1 MVNKFKIF
9 SFVLSFSLIAPCFAF
24 AADAGIDARIKELDA
39 EIAKLEYEYKGFD
52 EVFDKASQSSKAYID
67 EYGNFVPH
75 DKAVMENLLKVS
87 SKLDEFVDN
96 VVPSLEQ
103 PMLCVY
109 FGSGAKVNGFNIR
122 KNNAND
128 LYSYLKKHF
137 VMKKGKDKAEYDSLL
152 REYVNAISDSVLLPD
167 LSKVTDSLYGQ
178 MTKRKEKLDKA
189 RALRRYYKREK
200 YADVIKRLEDA
211 ISESEATVKSCRQL
225 MEYSPKTI
233 AGVRG
238 KLERMLADQEALIVR
253 SKRALSRFVDGL

>member
-1 MVNKFKIF
+1 MVMKFKVF
-9 SFVLSFSLIAPCFAF
+9 SFVLSFGLLAPSFAF
-24 AADAGIDARIKELDA
+24 AADGGVDARIKELDK
-39 EIAKLEYEYKGFD
+39 EIDKLEYEYKGFS
-52 EVFDKASQSSKAYID
+52 EVYDKTSQSSKAYID
-67 EYGNFVPH
+67 QYGNFVPH
-75 DKAVMENLLKVS
+75 DKAVMENLIKVS

-178 MTKRKEKLDKA
+178 MTKRKQKLDKA

-200 YADVIKRLEDA
+200 YQDVIKRLEDA
-211 ISESEATVKSCRQL
+211 ISESETTVKSCRQL

-233 AGVRG
+233 ARVRG
-238 KLERMLADQEALIVR
+238 KLERMLVDQEALIVR